1 MEARLRSV
9 ETAVRDAGFAVGRGG
24 PPIPG
29 ISLSVPAPRW
39 SPLHG
44 TVEEH
49 GHGRQ
54 LVRWRVAPTIWI
66 GSPILVALL
75 SLVVVGALRDGA
87 WPAAAVAAA
96 LVALVVARTVLDT
109 GQAVGA
115 ALGRVEPRPMV
126 P

>member
-1 MEARLRSV
+1 M
-9 ETAVRDAGFAVGRGG
+9 
-24 PPIPG
+24 
-29 ISLSVPAPRW
+29 
-39 SPLHG
+39 
-44 TVEEH
+44 
-49 GHGRQ
+49 
-54 LVRWRVAPTIWI
+54 APTIWI